1 MQANKAAEKIDTD
14 ALTRS
19 AGRAA
24 LWQILGGG
32 WQTVVRLGASTVLA
46 RALAPEDFG
55 LFGMAI
61 LAREL
66 IAHIGALGMGTGIIA
81 KKDVN
86 EDDLCTCFWTMA
98 ATRFVLFIITFML
111 APLAASFFD
120 TPRVTW
126 VLRAISFTFLL
137 SILSAVSLTLLQK
150 QLMFDYLVII
160 RGLSTLVES
169 GIAVILALLTDLRY
183 WALVCAMMI
192 SAFFLHIAIF
202 IYAKWYP
209 KFKFSKE
216 SFRYLF
222 RYGINNFGFSIVNYF
237 HQNID
242 YILVARLLGIASL
255 GFYEFAYRIPH
266 LIQDRF
272 ARPVGAVVFPALSKV
287 QDNDGRLIA
296 GYVKA
301 VRYIAFGAFPALGG
315 LAVLTDLTVTILWGE
330 RWLQVVTP
338 LKILCLCAAIRCVV
352 QPLWSIFLCKNRPDI
367 PFKFGLIQLV
377 FTFSAV
383 GILGY
388 LYGLNGV
395 ASGMLTSTLPSLYI
409 ILLAFKMTE
418 SSPIKLFFALWIPVV
433 ASGASMLCAYGMRFG
448 LDFLGLA
455 QWVVLLCSILA
466 GIAGYLVCLFVVF
479 PATTKEIQQTIFTI
493 IGYKTRNGGKVAYK
507 SC

>member
-1 MQANKAAEKIDTD
+1 MQTIQEREKVDTD
-14 ALTRS
+14 DLTRF
-19 AGRAA
+19 AGRGA

-32 WQTVVRLGASTVLA
+32 WQTMVRLGASTVLA

-98 ATRFVLFIITFML
+98 GVQFVLFIATFAI
-111 APLAASFFD
+111 APLAATFFD
-120 TPRVTW
+120 NPKVTW

-137 SILSAVSLTLLQK
+137 SILSVVSLTLLRK
-150 QLMFDYLVII
+150 QLWFGYLVVI

-169 GIAVILALLTDLRY
+169 GIAVTLVLLTDLRY

-202 IYAKWYP
+202 ICAKWYP
-209 KFKFSKE
+209 RFKFSKE

-222 RYGINNFGFSIVNYF
+222 RYGINNLGFSIVNYF

-242 YILVARLLGIASL
+242 YIFVARLLGTASL

-272 ARPVGAVVFPALSKV
+272 ARPVGSVAFPALSKV
-287 QDNDGRLIA
+287 QDNDERLIA

-301 VRYIAFGAFPALGG
+301 VRYIAFGAFPTLGG
-315 LAVLTDLTVTILWGE
+315 LAVLADHTVTVLWGE
-330 RWLQVVTP
+330 KWLSVVTP
-338 LKILCLCAAIRCVV
+338 LKILCLCAAIRCIM
-352 QPLWSIFLCKNRPDI
+352 QPLVSIFLCKNRPDI

-395 ASGMLTSTLPSLYI
+395 AAGMLTSTLPSLYI

-418 SSPIKLFFALWIPVV
+418 SSPVKLFFALWVPAA

-466 GIAGYLVCLFVVF
+466 GIACYLICLFVVS

-493 IGYKTRNGGKVAYK
+493 IRDHKK
-507 SC
+507 SV